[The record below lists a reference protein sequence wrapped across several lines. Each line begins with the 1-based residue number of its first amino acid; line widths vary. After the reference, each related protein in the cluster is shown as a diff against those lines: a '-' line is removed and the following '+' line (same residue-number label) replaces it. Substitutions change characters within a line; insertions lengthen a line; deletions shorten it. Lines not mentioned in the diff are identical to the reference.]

1 MKREKRRF
9 KYGEKLDKADD
20 EWALRAEKI
29 EAGRQDSMLSILEK
43 RGYVH
48 SIAGD
53 RDELDRLMIS
63 KRIGAYAGVDPTAPS
78 MHVGHLLPLMVLLW
92 LYVHGFNAITLLGG
106 STAQIGDPSGRKA
119 PREKTARTTR
129 IQNMA
134 SMHLQMKKFWENME
148 KHATNKYGY
157 EKVWSWER
165 GLINNNAWWG
175 KTTFLDVM
183 RYLGTSTRMGTM
195 LSRDTAK
202 TRLQQS
208 EGMSYAEFSY
218 PLMQA
223 WDWWMLFKQ
232 RDIQL
237 QIGGADQ
244 FGNIVAGIEGVDSVA
259 DQLVDKEIEPTKFG
273 PLAKKFGLTV
283 PLLTTASGEKFGKS
297 AGNAIWLDPEMTP
310 IFEQYQ
316 FWLRFS
322 DADVGR
328 YLRLFTLI
336 PLSEIDDL
344 LTQHT
349 ARPQARKAQHRLAYE
364 VITLLHGPV
373 EADKVLQSH
382 NMLFSR
388 KPASPNNPPAKPV
401 YVEDPAYI
409 NRITNRNIAPLDS
422 TSAIQHHVTLPRS
435 LVIHS
440 SAARVLMAVGLV
452 ASGSEG
458 QRLMAAKGAYVGRRS
473 GKNPTMQD
481 GLDYRFI
488 LETRVG
494 ELAQFII
501 DDSMLILRAGKWNVK
516 IVRVVGDEEF
526 ERMGLDVPG
535 WKEFKEKGLQNV
547 GEAGEVGSEGSP
559 LRC

>member
-1 MKREKRRF
+1 
-9 KYGEKLDKADD
+9 
-20 EWALRAEKI
+20 
-29 EAGRQDSMLSILEK
+29 
-43 RGYVH
+43 
-48 SIAGD
+48 
-53 RDELDRLMIS
+53 
-63 KRIGAYAGVDPTAPS
+63 
-78 MHVGHLLPLMVLLW
+78 
-92 LYVHGFNAITLLGG
+92 
-106 STAQIGDPSGRKA
+106 
-119 PREKTARTTR
+119 
-129 IQNMA
+129 
-134 SMHLQMKKFWENME
+134 
-148 KHATNKYGY
+148 
-157 EKVWSWER
+157 
-165 GLINNNAWWG
+165 
-175 KTTFLDVM
+175 
-183 RYLGTSTRMGTM
+183 
-195 LSRDTAK
+195 
-202 TRLQQS
+202 
-208 EGMSYAEFSY
+208 
-218 PLMQA
+218 
-223 WDWWMLFKQ
+223 
-232 RDIQL
+232 
-237 QIGGADQ
+237 
-244 FGNIVAGIEGVDSVA
+244 
-259 DQLVDKEIEPTKFG
+259 
-273 PLAKKFGLTV
+273 
-283 PLLTTASGEKFGKS
+283 
-297 AGNAIWLDPEMTP
+297 
-310 IFEQYQ
+310 
-316 FWLRFS
+316 
-322 DADVGR
+322 
-328 YLRLFTLI
+328 
-336 PLSEIDDL
+336 
-344 LTQHT
+344 
-349 ARPQARKAQHRLAYE
+349 
-364 VITLLHGPV
+364 
-373 EADKVLQSH
+373 
-382 NMLFSR
+382 MLFSR